1 MNKTILRGIATL
13 TVLLSLSAFA
23 QKSTMVTT
31 KVLDATTNAIMQSVS
46 AGDTATLNSAKGYT
60 DTATNDVM
68 TAVEG
73 KGYLT
78 EHQSLAAYS
87 TTEQMNTAVKNATN
101 GLAKASDVAAVE
113 GRIDLA
119 TNDVS
124 VALMAEIA
132 NATNG
137 ISSESISDGQHMIDA
152 AGNVYAIPRATSGW
166 TMTHTPNW
174 VVSVENFVWSGPT
187 WDDTKWKISHI
198 GEDGTMQTSTVSSDA
213 NYVGGELEWPFYYL
227 NDEEQ
232 TEAVL
237 VKTTYSRRVKG
248 VPYLIGNLATREDLT
263 DTAQKAVN
271 YSHYLYDSEM
281 GVSYEMKMRN
291 DFFDLV
297 CVTNVDLTKKQN
309 WK

>member
-1 MNKTILRGIATL
+1 MNKTILRGIALL
-13 TVLLSLSAFA
+13 TAFGTFAAFA

-31 KVLDATTNAIMQSVS
+31 KLLDATTNAIMQSVS

-68 TAVEG
+68 TAIEG

-152 AGNVYAIPRATSGW
+152 AGNVYTIPRATSGW
-166 TMTHTPNW
+166 TVTHTPNW
-174 VVSVENFVWSGPT
+174 VVSVENFAWE
-187 WDDTKWKISHI
+187 ISHI
-198 GEDGTMQTSTVSSDA
+198 GEAGDIQTTTISEDA

-232 TEAVL
+232 TEAVS
-237 VKTTYSRRVKG
+237 VKTTYSRRVNG

-281 GVSYEMKMRN
+281 GVTYEMKMRN

-297 CVTNVDLTKKQN
+297 CITNVDLTKKQN